1 MVLDGPWN
9 KLLLFQLQKNL
20 HIQIHT
26 PKFLIAQLETHEG
39 KSLTQMN
46 RWRQLGVICL
56 PNVPTRKPFC
66 LIHNTKVCHPNLTDC
81 TQQYNNN
88 LITILHKQAQCSTIW
103 DFLKGTSW
111 CKPTKF
117 YCKKATQQ
125 QEKEENLKNNNNKCM
140 SPRYLLGFY
149 PLVWKTLGSSSGIE
163 EFIWSQI
170 PKNVH
175 HVLLWTTLSSFFGPT
190 FWEMFME
197 ECSLGVTLNNFE
209 LSFCSLIFWGIFILS
224 WLLWPTVN
232 SIFGLLFSGM
242 FTQLWA
248 ELWVSCFGN
257 FMERS

>member
-1 MVLDGPWN
+1 
-9 KLLLFQLQKNL
+9 
-20 HIQIHT
+20 
-26 PKFLIAQLETHEG
+26 
-39 KSLTQMN
+39 MN
-46 RWRQLGVICL
+46 RWRQLEVICL
-56 PNVPTRKPFC
+56 PNLPTRKPFR

-103 DFLKGTSW
+103 YFLKGTSW

-125 QEKEENLKNNNNKCM
+125 QEKEENLKKNNNKCM

-149 PLVWKTLGSSSGIE
+149 PLMWKTLESSSGIE

-175 HVLLWTTLSSFFGPT
+175 HVLLWTTLSSFFGLIFWRMITRNVHYVIFWSTSSSFFGPT

-209 LSFCSLIFWGIFILS
+209 LIFCSHLLRNIHSQLVTLTNCEFI
-224 WLLWPTVN
+224 
-232 SIFGLLFSGM
+232 GLLFSGM
-242 FTQLWA
+242 FTQ
-248 ELWVSCFGN
+248 LWVSCFGN